1 MAGSIC
7 PGVPRPGN
15 RERRMDITLFT
26 ATGCTRCKIAK
37 RFMDERGVAYAEKDI
52 KGDGKEDFR
61 RFYATHRKAIH
72 RGEAGV
78 QFPIFSH
85 GTEIRQGLGGVL
97 AYVQAKTG
105 LDGFIGY
112 GERTGGWVDGLDVSG
127 GDPSQT
133 DSLIAVL
140 RFLKRNGLKL
150 ELGTHG
156 KNAIVLEQLL
166 EQGLGNRV
174 VMDVKGPL
182 SLYAR
187 ILGAPV
193 DAAEIRKT
201 LILVTRF
208 PEYRFETTVAP
219 FVPEQGESPEIRY
232 ITPDEIG
239 KTAELIKDVTG
250 DKRHPYVLRLFRPE
264 HSLDERFKSIKALT
278 QKDLFPYRTAARRH
292 QVYAELEK
300 S

>member
-1 MAGSIC
+1 MG
-7 PGVPRPGN
+7 
-15 RERRMDITLFT
+15 ITLFT
-26 ATGCTRCKIAK
+26 ATGCNRCKIAK
-37 RFMDERGVAYAEKDI
+37 RFMDERSVAYGEKDI

-61 RFYATHRKAIH
+61 RFYATRRKAIH
-72 RGEAGV
+72 RDEKGV
-78 QFPIFSH
+78 QFPILSD

-112 GERTGGWVDGLDVSG
+112 GERTGGWVDGLHVSG

-133 DSLIAVL
+133 DSLIAIL
-140 RFLKRNGLKL
+140 GFLKHNGLKM
-150 ELGTHG
+150 ELSTYGR
-156 KNAIVLEQLL
+156 NALVLEQLL
-166 EQGLGNRV
+166 EQGLGDRV

-187 ILGAPV
+187 ILGAPM

-201 LILVTRF
+201 LTLVTRF

-219 FVPEQGESPEIRY
+219 VIPEQAESPGIRY
-232 ITPDEIG
+232 LTPDDIG

-250 DKRHPYVLRLFRPE
+250 DNRQPYVLRLFRPE
-264 HSLDERFKSIKALT
+264 ISVDERLKSIKALT

-292 QVYAELEK
+292 QVYTELEK
-300 S
+300 L